1 MLQIYDMSDKKLIYI
16 TNGVYKVEKSEGLG
30 DSIDKITTITG
41 VKKVVEIVSK
51 ALGKDCGCNE
61 RKEKLNKKYPYS
73 K

>member
-1 MLQIYDMSDKKLIYI
+1 MSDKKLIYI